1 MKKRLFVAIAFPGE
15 LLQELISYEE
25 KLKKFCGGGFRWTR
39 SENFHLTL
47 HFIGYLE
54 EERLPSLQVALTG
67 ALQGVKCFEI
77 SFKEI
82 VFAPP
87 GTTRR
92 MIWAIF
98 ESREYEEL
106 AKNLG
111 EPLKEFTQKE
121 SSSRPVVPH
130 LTLARFKEPSL
141 AKGIKLPGPKFLIN
155 QFRVSSVELMESKL
169 SPQGPSYAVIN
180 SWSLL

>member
-25 KLKKFCGGGFRWTR
+25 KLKKLWGGGFRWTR

-54 EERLPSLQVALTG
+54 EERLPSLEARLTET
-67 ALQGVKCFEI
+67 LRGVKSFKFL
-77 SFKEI
+77 FKEI

-87 GTTRR
+87 GSRAR
-92 MIWAIF
+92 MIWAVF
-98 ESREYEEL
+98 ESRLYEEL
-106 AKNLG
+106 AKKMVQS
-111 EPLKEFTQKE
+111 LKEFTEKE
-121 SSSRPVVPH
+121 SGRSASIPH
-130 LTLARFKEPSL
+130 LTLARFKEPSS
-141 AKGIKLPGPKFLIN
+141 ARGVKLPKPKFSIN

-169 SPQGPSYAVIN
+169 SPQGPSYTVID